1 VSKNDELNSTDLKNL
16 ALANSLKEHLDER
29 DPVMYLIKQANALV
43 VDMKK
48 IIPQGKYKKM
58 FEDYDRKDHSI
69 WNATKGDIV
78 EVRKP

>member
-43 VDMKK
+43 
-48 IIPQGKYKKM
+48 G
-58 FEDYDRKDHSI
+58 
-69 WNATKGDIV
+69 
-78 EVRKP
+78 